1 MKRKAFSILIITAL
15 LTACGGNNA
24 TDHFETYPDISI
36 SSVHYDYV
44 PCTVRSEEVT
54 EEVTRAY
61 REDAGQ
67 SVEYYEPIT
76 KQRIID
82 KAYELYGVSED
93 WVIWLI
99 GTTNNEQYWDDRYLE
114 YAWACEILNCYSDWS
129 VWDLDCIWGAYYSF
143 SNAYAGYWSAD
154 DTTLEMVWN
163 ALVDTDTRIVEVDG
177 MIRWDVPGYYLIY
190 DSDVYNC
197 QVWGN

>member
-1 MKRKAFSILIITAL
+1 MKRKALSMLIITIL
-15 LTACGGNNA
+15 LTACGGGDV
-24 TDHFETYPDISI
+24 TDHYETFADISR
-36 SSVHYDYV
+36 SSVHYDDV
-44 PCTVRSEEVT
+44 PGTVRAEEIT
-54 EEVTRAY
+54 TRES

-67 SVEYYEPIT
+67 AIEERIT
-76 KQRIID
+76 RQRIID

-114 YAWACEILNCYSDWS
+114 YAWACEIFNCYSDWS

-190 DSDVYNC
+190 DSPYYNC
-197 QVWGN
+197 QVWGG